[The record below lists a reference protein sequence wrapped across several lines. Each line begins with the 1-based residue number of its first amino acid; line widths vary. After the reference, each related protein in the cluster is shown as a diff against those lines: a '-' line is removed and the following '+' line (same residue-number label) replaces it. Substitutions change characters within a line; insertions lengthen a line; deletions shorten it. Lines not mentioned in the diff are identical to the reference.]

1 MTTLKA
7 LIIAEKDRGESSKSI
22 TVVTAEKGVID
33 VFVRGGRK
41 STKTSSGTQLFSYSE
56 ICLDEKRN
64 SRGITDYYLNSCQ
77 SIRIFYNIRLDAKK
91 TALAAYFAELLLYCR
106 VESGG
111 CDEVMRLALNTFY
124 FLNEG
129 EKDMELLKSV
139 FEFRLL
145 CEIGLMPDLI
155 GCHSC
160 LKYEDDKMYF
170 SFKEHN
176 LTCSDC
182 YCGEDGDCGF
192 DMDRTLLYIV
202 RFIALTEF
210 ERLFSF
216 KISEK
221 YQLKLTEFTE
231 NYVGYNFKRN
241 FPALE
246 FYKII

>member
-7 LIIAEKDRGESSKSI
+7 LIISEKNRGENSKSI
-22 TVVTAEKGVID
+22 TLLTAEKGVID

-41 STKTSSGTQLFSYSE
+41 SAKTSSGTQLFSYSE
-56 ICLDEKRN
+56 ICLEEKRN
-64 SRGITDYYLNSCQ
+64 SRGITEYFLNSCQ

-91 TALAAYFAELLLYCR
+91 TALAAYFAELLLYSR
-106 VESGG
+106 VEGSGCG
-111 CDEVMRLALNTFY
+111 EVMRLALNTFY

-129 EKDMELLKSV
+129 KKDLELLKSV

-145 CEIGLMPDLI
+145 CEIGIMPDLI
-155 GCHSC
+155 GCHNC

-182 YCGEDGDCGF
+182 FHDDLECII
-192 DMDRTLLYIV
+192 MDKTLLYIV